1 MKNKNGDF
9 MIRKILG
16 MLKWVVVRGFQ
27 TTKKFCTYLME
38 PSIDEARLKEIRE
51 KHFDL
56 IYKTNNFPRGL

>member
-1 MKNKNGDF
+1 
-9 MIRKILG
+9 